1 MLNEFEEFRAYTT
14 PVKYEV
20 SRKGD
25 TGFLGRFTFDSLLN
39 FEGMGRIFTIL
50 ARGYMFRTPEPDIDR
65 ARKALCAWCSIP
77 ESRTATPKEGWQSKT
92 DFRELHDAFPELVD
106 KNGKGWFCRHVH
118 NVAKLVLDH
127 PDAVRKGYTEYAEA
141 IRSKFDKMWRDKVV
155 QFQVPIFSLTTKG
168 AWTLRFDDIL
178 ADAMEQG
185 PLRNYE
191 VTVPDDLRQR
201 IEELTGKK
209 AAPYVCDL
217 IAYYRAYQQ
226 EDSDWVILPVT
237 SFDMYYGGSYF
248 SKRILSTI
256 PETILERQNHVGT
269 CRYRIAED
277 FRLTQELMVE
287 NSPL

>member
-1 MLNEFEEFRAYTT
+1 MLNELDEFRAYTS

-25 TGFLGRFTFDSLLN
+25 TGFLGRFTFESLLN
-39 FEGMGRIFTIL
+39 FDGLGRIFTIL
-50 ARGYMFRTPEPDIDR
+50 ARGYMFRTIEPDIDR
-65 ARKALCAWCSIP
+65 TKAALCAWCSIP
-77 ESRTATPKEGWQSKT
+77 ESKTAAPREEWQSKT
-92 DFRELHDAFPELVD
+92 DFRELHESFPELVD
-106 KNGKGWFCRHVH
+106 KNGRGWFCRHVH
-118 NVAKLVLDH
+118 GVAKFVLDH

-178 ADAMEQG
+178 ADALEQG

-191 VTVPDDLRQR
+191 IAVSDDLRQR
-201 IEELTGKK
+201 VEELAGKK
-209 AAPYVCDL
+209 AMPYVCDL
-217 IAYYRAYQQ
+217 IAYYRAHQQ

-269 CRYRIAED
+269 CRYRVAED
-277 FRLTQELMVE
+277 FRL
-287 NSPL
+287 

>member
-1 MLNEFEEFRAYTT
+1 MLNEFDEFRAYTT

-39 FEGMGRIFTIL
+39 FEGLGRIFTIL
-50 ARGYMFRTPEPDIDR
+50 ARGFMFQTPEPDIDR
-65 ARKALCAWCSIP
+65 ARTALCVWCSIP
-77 ESRTATPKEGWQSKT
+77 ESKNATPREEWQSKT
-92 DFRELHDAFPELVD
+92 DFRELHEEFPELVD
-106 KNGKGWFCRHVH
+106 RNGRGWFCRHVH
-118 NVAKLVLDH
+118 GAAKFVLDH

-178 ADAMEQG
+178 ADALEQG

-191 VTVPDDLRQR
+191 IAVSDNLRQR
-201 IEELTGKK
+201 VEELTGKK

-217 IAYYRAYQQ
+217 IAYYRAHQQ

-256 PETILERQNHVGT
+256 PETILKRQNHVGT

-277 FRLTQELMVE
+277 FRLTQELTGE
-287 NSPL
+287 NAPL

>member
-1 MLNEFEEFRAYTT
+1 M
-14 PVKYEV
+14 
-20 SRKGD
+20 
-25 TGFLGRFTFDSLLN
+25 
-39 FEGMGRIFTIL
+39 
-50 ARGYMFRTPEPDIDR
+50 
-65 ARKALCAWCSIP
+65 
-77 ESRTATPKEGWQSKT
+77 
-92 DFRELHDAFPELVD
+92 
-106 KNGKGWFCRHVH
+106 
-118 NVAKLVLDH
+118 AKFVLDH

-178 ADAMEQG
+178 ADALEQG
-185 PLRNYE
+185 PLRSYE
-191 VTVPDDLRQR
+191 VAVPDDLRQR
-201 IEELTGKK
+201 VEILTGKK

-217 IAYYRAYQQ
+217 IAYYHAHK
-226 EDSDWVILPVT
+226 EDDSDWVILPVT

-277 FRLTQELMVE
+277 FRLTQELTVE
-287 NSPL
+287 NAPL